1 MVFPLAP
8 LPVKKTDFSESAE
21 LLYAV
26 ARAHRYLGELK
37 GAVSAMPN
45 ASLLI
50 DTLALQ
56 EAQRS
61 SEIENIITT
70 TDDLYQSDPSIEHY
84 VDAAAKE
91 VHRYAQ
97 GLAKG
102 FARLKDQG
110 LLRMQ
115 DVLDVQSVLVEHRA
129 GLRRLPGTVLRN
141 QSTGAT
147 VYEPP
152 QDPSVIQELMGNFL
166 DHFHLDPPPHD
177 ALIQMAILH
186 YQFESI
192 HPFYDGNG
200 RTGRILNTLYLV
212 LHELLDV
219 PVLYLSRYIVRTKD
233 EYYQRLQDVR
243 EHHAWSEW
251 VLYLVRGVEETAKD
265 TLERVRSIRRLI
277 DETKDLIIAR
287 QPNIYSQ
294 ELVNNIFRH
303 PYTKRE
309 YVQRELEVS
318 RPTAAKYL
326 DQLVELNILEIS
338 KRGRSNYYINRA
350 LVDVL
355 VAE

>member
-1 MVFPLAP
+1 MAFLLAP
-8 LPVKKTDFSESAE
+8 LPVNKADFSESAE
-21 LLYAV
+21 LLRIV
-26 ARAHRYLGELK
+26 AKAHRFLGELK

-70 TDDLYQSDPSIEHY
+70 TDDLYQSDPLTESY
-84 VDAAAKE
+84 LDASAKE

-97 GLAKG
+97 GLTKG
-102 FARLKDQG
+102 FERLRERG
-110 LLRMQ
+110 VLRLQ
-115 DVLDVQSVLVEHRA
+115 DILDVQGSLVDHHA
-129 GLRRLPGTVLRN
+129 GLRKLPGTILRN

-152 QDPSVIQELMGNFL
+152 QDPRVIEELMSNFL
-166 DHFHLDPPPHD
+166 EQFHLDSPPHD
-177 ALIQMAILH
+177 MLIQMAILH
-186 YQFESI
+186 FQFESI

-212 LHELLDV
+212 LHGLLDV

-243 EHHAWSEW
+243 ERQAWSEW
-251 VLYLVRGVEETAKD
+251 VMYLVKGVEETAKD
-265 TLERVRSIRRLI
+265 TLERVRSIRTLI
-277 DETKDLIIAR
+277 DETRHLISTE
-287 QPNIYSQ
+287 QPSIYSQ

-309 YVQRELEVS
+309 YVQRELGVS
-318 RPTAAKYL
+318 RPTATKYL
-326 DQLVELNILEIS
+326 NHLVDLNILEVR
-338 KRGRSNYYINRA
+338 KRGQSNYYINRA

-355 VAE
+355 IAD

>member
-1 MVFPLAP
+1 MAFELSP
-8 LPVKKTDFSESAE
+8 LPVGKADFSESAE
-21 LLYAV
+21 LLRIA
-26 ARAHRYLGELK
+26 ARAHRFLGELK

-70 TDDLYQSDPSIEHY
+70 TDDLYQSDPFTESY
-84 VDAAAKE
+84 LDASAKE

-97 GLAKG
+97 GLTKG
-102 FARLKDQG
+102 FERLSNQSV
-110 LLRMQ
+110 LRMQ
-115 DVLDVQSVLVEHRA
+115 DVLDIQAVLVEHRA
-129 GLRRLPGTVLRN
+129 GLRRLPGTILRN
-141 QSTGAT
+141 ERTGAT

-152 QDPSVIQELMGNFL
+152 QDPSLIIGLMGNFL
-166 DHFHLDPPPHD
+166 EHFHQDPPPHD
-177 ALIQMAILH
+177 VLIQMAILH

-212 LHELLDV
+212 LHGLLDV

-233 EYYQRLQDVR
+233 EYYQRLQAVR
-243 EHHAWSEW
+243 EQQAWSEW
-251 VLYLVRGVEETAKD
+251 VTYLIRGVEETAKD
-265 TLERVRSIRRLI
+265 TLDRVRTIRTLI
-277 DETKDLIIAR
+277 DETKHLISTQ
-287 QPNIYSQ
+287 QPTIYSQ

-309 YVQRELEVS
+309 YVQRELDVS
-318 RPTAAKYL
+318 RPTATKYL
-326 DQLVELNILEIS
+326 NQLVELNILEIR
-338 KRGRSNYYINRA
+338 KRGQSNYYINRA